1 MTRNRLY
8 LLLGVGLLAGYCWTL
23 WFTYHKPALHS
34 TFTPCLFKNATGIA
48 CPSCGSTRSVL
59 LLSQGDVTGA
69 ALLNPLGLIMAAIM
83 LIAPFWLLY
92 DITLKKNTLY
102 KGYQKAETVIKT
114 KRIALILIILL
125 LINWA
130 WNIQKGL

>member
-8 LLLGVGLLAGYCWTL
+8 LLLAFGVVAGYCWIL
-23 WFTYHKPALHS
+23 WFSFRRIHNH
-34 TFTPCLFKNATGIA
+34 TFTPCLFKNTTGIA

-59 LLSQGDVTGA
+59 VLSQGQLTDA
-69 ALLNPLGLIMAAIM
+69 LLLNPLGIIIALIM
-83 LIAPFWLLY
+83 LIVPFWLLY
-92 DITLKKNTLY
+92 DIVLKKNTLY
-102 KGYQKAETVIKT
+102 TNFKKT
-114 KRIALILIILL
+114 EAVLRNKWVAGILIILL

>member
-8 LLLGVGLLAGYCWTL
+8 LLLSAGVLAGYCWIL
-23 WFTYHKPALHS
+23 WFTYNKPAIHS

-59 LLSQGDVTGA
+59 LLSQGDITGA
-69 ALLNPLGLIMAAIM
+69 ALLNPLGLIMATIM

-92 DITLKKNTLY
+92 DVTLKKDTLHTSY
-102 KGYQKAETVIKT
+102 KKAETVLKT
-114 KRIALILIILL
+114 KWIAFILIILL

>member
-8 LLLGVGLLAGYCWTL
+8 LLLAFGVLAGYVYVL
-23 WFTYHKPALHS
+23 WFSHQAMHS
-34 TFTPCLFKNATGIA
+34 DTFTPCLFKNTTGIA
-48 CPSCGSTRSVL
+48 CPACGSTRSAL
-59 LLSQGDVTGA
+59 LLSQGNITD
-69 ALLNPLGLIMAAIM
+69 ALLMNPIGLLMAVIM

-92 DITLKKNTLY
+92 DVTLKKDTLY
-102 KGYQKAETVIKT
+102 NSYKNGESIIRT
-114 KRIALILIILL
+114 KWVAITLIILI

>member
-8 LLLGVGLLAGYCWTL
+8 LLLALGVSAGYGWVAWTS
-23 WFTYHKPALHS
+23 WKTNDHS
-34 TFTPCLFKNATGIA
+34 DFTPCLFKKTTGIA

-59 LLSQGDVTGA
+59 SLAHGHFTDAL
-69 ALLNPLGLIMAAIM
+69 LLNPLGIFMAAIM

-92 DITLKKNTLY
+92 DIILKKDTLY
-102 KGYQKAETVIKT
+102 NSYKKSENILRIKWVAIT
-114 KRIALILIILL
+114 LIIIL

>member
-8 LLLGVGLLAGYCWTL
+8 LLLAIGILAGYGWVS
-23 WFTYHKPALHS
+23 WFFYRGIPDND
-34 TFTPCLFKNATGIA
+34 FTPCIFKNATGIA

-59 LLSQGDVTGA
+59 LLSHGKLADA
-69 ALLNPLGLIMAAIM
+69 LLLNPLGVIMATIM

-92 DITLKKNTLY
+92 DVISKKVTLY
-102 KGYQKAETVIKT
+102 SSYKKFENIVRIKWVAIT
-114 KRIALILIILL
+114 LIILI

>member
-8 LLLGVGLLAGYCWTL
+8 LILSLGILAGYGWVS
-23 WFTYHKPALHS
+23 WFLYHGIPDNN
-34 TFTPCLFKNATGIA
+34 FTPCIFKNVTGIA

-59 LLSQGDVTGA
+59 LLSHGNFTDA
-69 ALLNPLGLIMAAIM
+69 LLLNPLGVFMAAIM

-92 DITLKKNTLY
+92 DVILKKDTLY
-102 KGYQKAETVIKT
+102 TSYKKFEKIVQIKWVAIT
-114 KRIALILIILL
+114 LIILI

>member
-8 LLLGVGLLAGYCWTL
+8 LLLGFGLFAGYVWLTWSWL
-23 WFTYHKPALHS
+23 QTENHQ
-34 TFTPCLFKNATGIA
+34 TFTPCLFKNTTSIA

-59 LLSQGDVTGA
+59 LLSHGNFRDA
-69 ALLNPLGLIMAAIM
+69 LLLNPLGIIMGLIM

-92 DITLKKNTLY
+92 DIAFKKDTIY
-102 KGYQKAETVIKT
+102 TSYHKAENFIKIKWVAIT
-114 KRIALILIILL
+114 LIILV

>member
-8 LLLGVGLLAGYCWTL
+8 LLLAFGVLAGYGWLAWASWQT
-23 WFTYHKPALHS
+23 THQHD
-34 TFTPCLFKNATGIA
+34 FTPCLIKNTTGIA
-48 CPSCGSTRSVL
+48 CPACGSTRSAL
-59 LLSQGDVTGA
+59 LVSDGHIADAL
-69 ALLNPLGLIMAAIM
+69 LLNPLGIITASIM

-92 DITLKKNTLY
+92 DVILKKDTLFNNY
-102 KGYQKAETVIKT
+102 KKAENIIRIKWVAIT
-114 KRIALILIILL
+114 LIILI

>member
-8 LLLGVGLLAGYCWTL
+8 LLLGLGILAGYGWIV
-23 WFTYHKPALHS
+23 WFLYHGIPDNN
-34 TFTPCLFKNATGIA
+34 FTPCIFKNVTGIA

-59 LLSQGDVTGA
+59 LLSHGNFTD
-69 ALLNPLGLIMAAIM
+69 ALLTNPLGVFMAAIM

-92 DITLKKNTLY
+92 DVTLKKDILY
-102 KGYQKAETVIKT
+102 TSYKKFEKIVRIKWVAIT
-114 KRIALILIILL
+114 LIILI

>member
-8 LLLGVGLLAGYCWTL
+8 LMLTFGVLAGYGWLAWASWQT
-23 WFTYHKPALHS
+23 THHHD
-34 TFTPCLFKNATGIA
+34 FTPCLFKNATGIA
-48 CPSCGSTRSVL
+48 CPACGSTRSAL
-59 LLSQGDVTGA
+59 EFSQGNITDA
-69 ALLNPLGLIMAAIM
+69 LLLNPLGIITAIIM

-92 DITLKKNTLY
+92 DMALQKDSLY
-102 KGYQKAETVIKT
+102 LCYKKAEKTIMIKWVAIT
-114 KRIALILIILL
+114 LIILI

>member
-8 LLLGVGLLAGYCWTL
+8 LLLAFGVVAGYGWL
-23 WFTYHKPALHS
+23 AWASLQISHD

-48 CPSCGSTRSVL
+48 CPSCGVTRSVA
-59 LLSQGDVTGA
+59 LLSKGNITDSI
-69 ALLNPLGLIMAAIM
+69 LLNPLGLIMAAIM

-92 DITLKKNTLY
+92 DIILKKDTLY
-102 KGYQKAETVIKT
+102 NSYKKAENIIRIKWVAIT
-114 KRIALILIILL
+114 LIILI

>member
-8 LLLGVGLLAGYCWTL
+8 LLLAFGVLAGYGYVL
-23 WFTYHKPALHS
+23 WFSHQAMHS
-34 TFTPCLFKNATGIA
+34 NTFTPCLFKNATGIA
-48 CPSCGSTRSVL
+48 CPACGSTRSVL
-59 LLSQGDVTGA
+59 LLSNGNISDAVQM
-69 ALLNPLGLIMAAIM
+69 NPIGLIMAIIM

-92 DITLKKNTLY
+92 DVILKKDTLY
-102 KGYQKAETVIKT
+102 KSYKKGESIIKIKWVAIT
-114 KRIALILIILL
+114 LIILI